1 MKYTI
6 TAVKRTPIA
15 KKDGT
20 GTWTKMQV
28 KTAQTGA
35 QILDLGFSIAKNV
48 KDNLKSGDIITGYV
62 ESRPWNS
69 NGKSGVNITLNGIT
83 AEYVYELLLKINPS
97 IEGLSTGLG
106 VTNTPNAPVAPK
118 NDGWEGQGD
127 DIQVEEGVDEEVG
140 F

>member
-28 KTAQTGA
+28 KTKETGT
-35 QILDLGFSIAKNV
+35 QVLDLGFSFPKGT
-48 KDNLKSGDIITGYV
+48 KDNLKAGDVLTGYV
-62 ESRPWNS
+62 ESKPWNS
-69 NGKSGVNITLNGIT
+69 NGKSGVNVTLNGIT
-83 AEYVYELLLKINPS
+83 AEYVYELLLKAFP
-97 IEGLSTGLG
+97 GADKLDVATGS
-106 VTNTPNAPVAPK
+106 PVAPAAPA
-118 NDGWEGQGD
+118 NDGWEGVD
-127 DIQVEEGVDEEVG
+127 DSPAEDEVIDEEAG

>member
-15 KKDGT
+15 KKDGS

-28 KTAQTGA
+28 KTKETGA
-35 QILDLGFSIAKNV
+35 QILDLGFSFPKGT
-48 KDNLKSGDIITGYV
+48 KDNLKAGDVLVGYV
-62 ESRPWNS
+62 ESKQWSS

-83 AEYVYELLLKINPS
+83 AEYVYELLLKAVPGADKLDVAVGSVATPKAPS
-97 IEGLSTGLG
+97 DEWETGDSK
-106 VTNTPNAPVAPK
+106 VV
-118 NDGWEGQGD
+118 
-127 DIQVEEGVDEEVG
+127 VEEDVDEDAG